1 MTTIVSPELKAFLSC
16 LYFEALFYR
25 PRNSYNIESIA
36 LREIYGLSAKEI
48 HPLIIEIMEKNPEW
62 IDCNVLLNNSYITIN
77 GQDCNYTKIFRYQ
90 PDVLDFLE
98 KQKAVDW
105 NQYVVNAGTYTPL
118 NIKINKEN
126 PELLM
131 LMLKQLNTTTYSSVK
146 KSSPAFGVN
155 HVAAGAEP
163 PRVRLGELE
172 PLRLARDKPLE
183 MIPKNYEYL
192 PFDTQRVE
200 YEYAC
205 KDHRALHL
213 SGDGLPSKEFGE
225 DIDRGFIQSD
235 CSGKP
240 SQSVAFASPTACAAP
255 QTLQN
260 I

>member
-146 KSSPAFGVN
+146 N
-155 HVAAGAEP
+155 
-163 PRVRLGELE
+163 
-172 PLRLARDKPLE
+172 
-183 MIPKNYEYL
+183 
-192 PFDTQRVE
+192 
-200 YEYAC
+200 
-205 KDHRALHL
+205 